1 MRRLSGGGTPG
12 SGASRL
18 SGGGDPDGPED
29 PNVSKMKAEYDRV
42 KKELEE
48 MRALKSQFDELRKNH
63 EKLQTENEEVRKIV
77 GDMYV
82 SHDEDRVIRDAYR
95 ESTAWVATNT
105 AGMKVSCRNSPCGG
119 M

>member
-29 PNVSKMKAEYDRV
+29 PNVSKMKAESTDRV

-63 EKLQTENEEVRKIV
+63 EKLQTENEEAQDRRRHVRL
-77 GDMYV
+77 
-82 SHDEDRVIRDAYR
+82 RTTR
-95 ESTAWVATNT
+95 TA
-105 AGMKVSCRNSPCGG
+105 
-119 M
+119 